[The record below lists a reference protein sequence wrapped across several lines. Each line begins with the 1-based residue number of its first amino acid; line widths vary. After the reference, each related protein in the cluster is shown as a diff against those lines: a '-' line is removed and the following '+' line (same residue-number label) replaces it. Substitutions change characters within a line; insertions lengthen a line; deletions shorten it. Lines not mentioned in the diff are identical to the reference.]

1 MKTVCSPWG
10 IVSYEFPNQGL
21 MDIKGGFDN
30 IVLDVGGLWDTM
42 PTTTCTGGRSGGTGP
57 TGNGSWIIRR
67 RSMKGSV
74 WDGGKKPI
82 ERPHR
87 RRGQRNQRLNN
98 ISSRGSYFINL
109 RSSSLVGQR

>member
-42 PTTTCTGGRSGGTGP
+42 PTTTCTGGRSGGDRSYRQWVMDHP
-57 TGNGSWIIRR
+57 TE
-67 RSMKGSV
+67 V
-74 WDGGKKPI
+74 Y
-82 ERPHR
+82 ERKCLGWRKEAHR
-87 RRGQRNQRLNN
+87 KAPPKAGAEK
-98 ISSRGSYFINL
+98 SA
-109 RSSSLVGQR
+109 VE